1 MEQVVQ
7 AHIQEYS
14 EKPDVV
20 VMAPGRFHLIGEHT
34 WYFKD
39 KTLSM
44 AADIP
49 VYIAATVRNDSSLKF
64 YYPQIN
70 DKRKANVTT
79 CKFRKE
85 DKWANILKA
94 IIVGFTECGFPCKGL
109 NITLWTDVPPNSG
122 FGITTAIKVAT
133 ALMIKALFY
142 PNCTENVLLQAIERG
157 NKFFLKVGNYL
168 ADIYTCLF
176 AEEKSCLLTDHLKN
190 THTPIPFD
198 FPDYTILLTDAKV
211 PRISVWSE
219 ETVRTAENFLLM
231 AELKRQKNGYW
242 IYEESPTEIND
253 VFSVVT
259 EDIRRRLSCLIKE
272 HKLIMEAVAGLKSS
286 NISQF
291 ARAVNKS
298 HEGMR
303 DLYNISCPEIDW
315 LTKRV
320 LELDSSLK
328 EGITGACSRITG
340 KGFGRCTYTI
350 LKTCDIDKYIQKL
363 GEYEKIFG
371 FKPSYYEVKPSG
383 GAKIINDF

>member
-49 VYIAATVRNDSSLKF
+49 VYIAASVRGDSSLKF

-70 DKRKANVTT
+70 DKRKANVT
-79 CKFRKE
+79 
-85 DKWANILKA
+85 
-94 IIVGFTECGFPCKGL
+94 PCKGL

-142 PNCTENVLLQAIERG
+142 PNCTDNVLLQAIERG

-190 THTPIPFD
+190 THTPIPFN

-211 PRISVWSE
+211 PQISVWSE

-259 EDIRRRLSCLIKE
+259 EDTRRRLSCLIKE

-286 NISQF
+286 NIQQF

-350 LKTCDIDKYIQKL
+350 LKTCDIDKYMRKL

-383 GAKIINDF
+383 GAKILEDF